1 MSVSDKEHIR
11 QLYFVIAMFIGAILL
26 AYNST
31 DTDKEEELSAHIK
44 CLEDNNIVI
53 DKEAYQKWED
63 EVEEWFEND
72 VGKKEMPVN
81 EEVARVMKAS
91 LETCGHLI

>member
-11 QLYFVIAMFIGAILL
+11 YLYFVIAMLIGGFLL
-26 AYNST
+26 VYNPS
-31 DTDKEEELSAHIK
+31 DTNKEEELSAYSK

-53 DKEAYQKWED
+53 DKEAWQKWED
-63 EVEEWFEND
+63 ETEEWFKND

-81 EEVARVMKAS
+81 EEVERHTKVS
-91 LETCGHLI
+91 LETCGHLL